1 MDPAPH
7 CFADALRA
15 AIADSEITLERVAEQ
30 LRARGTP
37 VSLATLSYWQTG
49 RSRPERPRSIAALGH
64 LEDLLGLGAGA
75 LRGLLEAPRP
85 RGRSARRT
93 PRPLAASAPWAD
105 TAEFRRLVAELDLS
119 HDTAIT
125 RLSAHDRIVIGP
137 DRAKTVQRTR
147 QVLRA
152 ERDGV
157 DRLVVTGWAEREG
170 GAPPTLTGTR
180 NCTLGRVNV
189 DLRGGQVAA
198 ELLFDRPLG
207 RRETIIVEHEYH
219 LPSPR
224 PIAYG
229 HQRVSR
235 MPVREYLLEVRFDPR
250 ALPRYCVQF
259 TDVGGREQ
267 VRALT
272 LDSAYTVHTMALDL
286 EPGRHGIRWAW
297 GTPEV

>member
-15 AIADSEITLERVAEQ
+15 AIADSETTLERVAQQ

-49 RSRPERPRSIAALGH
+49 RSRPERPRSMAALGH
-64 LEDLLGLGAGA
+64 LEELLGLAAGA

-85 RGRSARRT
+85 RGRSARRA
-93 PRPLAASAPWAD
+93 PQPLAASAPWAD
-105 TAEFRRLVAELDLS
+105 TTEFRRLVAELDLS
-119 HDTAIT
+119 HDAALT
-125 RLSAHDRIVIGP
+125 RLSAHDRVEIGA
-137 DRAKTVQRTR
+137 DRAKRVQRTR

-157 DRLVVTGWAEREG
+157 DRLVVTGWAERKG
-170 GAPPTLTGTR
+170 GQPPSLTGTR
-180 NCTLGRVNV
+180 NCSLGKVNV

-207 RRETIIVEHEYH
+207 RRETIIVEHESH
-219 LPSPR
+219 LPTPR
-224 PIAYG
+224 QTAYG

-259 TDVGGREQ
+259 AEVDGREQ

-272 LDSAYTVHTMALDL
+272 LDSAYTAHALALDL
-286 EPGRHGIRWAW
+286 EPGRYGIRWAW
-297 GTPEV
+297 GTP